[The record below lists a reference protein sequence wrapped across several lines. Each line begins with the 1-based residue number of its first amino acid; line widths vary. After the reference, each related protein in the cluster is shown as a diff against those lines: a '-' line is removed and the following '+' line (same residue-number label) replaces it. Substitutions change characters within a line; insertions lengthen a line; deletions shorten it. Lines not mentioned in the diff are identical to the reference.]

1 MRTLFNEVLVEA
13 ARNDKR
19 IFMVLADIGY
29 GEVEPFMEAF
39 PDRFY
44 NVGVAEQNM
53 AGVACGLALEGNIPI
68 IYTINNFVFVR
79 CLEQIRND
87 ICYHRA
93 NVKIVI
99 VGGGLHY
106 GALGMSHHAREDI
119 AVMRAL
125 PHMVLVSP
133 CDKAEAAPAVQA
145 MLEHEGPFCYRCGR
159 KGEPPVHKGPIRF
172 QFGKAIRVRDGKD
185 LTFLFTGT
193 IGANVAAAADLLDR
207 EGIRCRLVSVHTV
220 KPVDKDAILAAAEET
235 GGIVTVEEHNLNGG
249 FGSAVAEVLCDAGIR
264 PKRFLRLGLPD
275 RYDSLVGSQKWLLDK
290 YGLSAP
296 KIADAARKLLT
307 RRQPE
312 EKTA

>member
-1 MRTLFNEVLVEA
+1 MRTLFNKVLVEA
-13 ARNDKR
+13 ARKDRR
-19 IFMVLADIGY
+19 IFLVLADIGY

-53 AGVACGLALEGNIPI
+53 AGVACGLALEGNIPVM
-68 IYTINNFVFVR
+68 YTINNFVFVR

-87 ICYHRA
+87 ICYHQA

-106 GALGMSHHAREDI
+106 GALGMSHHSREDI
-119 AVMRAL
+119 AVMRSL

-133 CDKAEAAPAVQA
+133 CDKAEAEQAVYA
-145 MLEHEGPFCYRCGR
+145 MLEHQGPFCFRCGR
-159 KGEPPVHKGPIRF
+159 KGEPDVHKGPIQFR
-172 QFGKAIRVRDGKD
+172 FGKAIRVREGRD

-193 IGANVAAAADLLDR
+193 IGSEVVAAADVLER
-207 EGIRCRLVSVHTV
+207 EGVRCRVVSVHTV
-220 KPVDKDAILAAAEET
+220 KPIDQEAIVAAAEET

-249 FGSAVAEVLCDAGIR
+249 FGSAVAEVLCDAGVR

-275 RYDSLVGSQKWLLDK
+275 RYDSLVGGHRWLLDQ
-290 YGLSAP
+290 YGLTAP
-296 KIADAARKLLT
+296 KIAESARRLLG
-307 RRQPE
+307 
-312 EKTA
+312 